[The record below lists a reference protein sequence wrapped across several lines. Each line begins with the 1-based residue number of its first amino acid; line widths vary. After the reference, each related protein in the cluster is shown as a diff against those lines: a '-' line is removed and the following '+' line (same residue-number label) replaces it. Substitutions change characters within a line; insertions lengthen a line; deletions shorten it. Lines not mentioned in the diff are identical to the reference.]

1 MKRIRL
7 TLFAIIALL
16 AAACSTSKYVAESA
30 PVINEITIVA
40 PYSRVDVL
48 ETRTGKFFYSDS
60 LSFVSE
66 MMIGSTLETM
76 GLPIVRV
83 ISVLGR
89 SNQEALDQ
97 GYEAIAD
104 IQTSKLESARVSP
117 AMQAFLSTYSTR
129 YALLTFAEGFVRS
142 NPNVYLGEGQIRYAS
157 NIFMALV
164 DARTGKIVYYNR
176 SCPEEAD
183 PVSGKSV
190 SRRVKALAEGINV
203 VR

>member
-7 TLFAIIALL
+7 VFFAIIALL
-16 AAACSTSKYVAESA
+16 AAACSTTKYVGEST

-40 PYSRVDVL
+40 PYSRVDIL
-48 ETRTGKFFYSDS
+48 DSKTDRFFYSDS

-66 MMIGSTLETM
+66 MVIGSTLETM

-97 GYEAIAD
+97 GYESLAD
-104 IQTSKLESARVSP
+104 VQVSKIESVRIPSALH
-117 AMQAFLSTYSTR
+117 AFLSTYSTR
-129 YALLTFAEGFVRS
+129 YALLTYAEGFVRS
-142 NPNVYLGEGQIRYAS
+142 NPSVFLGEGQIRYAS

-164 DARTGKIVYYNR
+164 DVKTGKVVYYNR

-183 PVSGKSV
+183 PLNGKMV

>member
-1 MKRIRL
+1 
-7 TLFAIIALL
+7 
-16 AAACSTSKYVAESA
+16 
-30 PVINEITIVA
+30 
-40 PYSRVDVL
+40 
-48 ETRTGKFFYSDS
+48 
-60 LSFVSE
+60 
-66 MMIGSTLETM
+66 MIGSTLETM

-104 IQTSKLESARVSP
+104 IQTNKLESARVSP

-129 YALLTFAEGFVRS
+129 YALLTYAEGFVRS
-142 NPNVYLGEGQIRYAS
+142 NPHAYLGEGQIRYAS

-164 DARTGKIVYYNR
+164 DARTGKIIYYNR